1 MRFSSAYNIIRKI
14 LDAIFPPKDRVVSTR
29 SLQLQDLDRLPA
41 ERQPK
46 KRFIWAVCD
55 YRQPNVR
62 QVVKAAKY
70 DGSREAIE
78 LMSKLIQEE
87 LLSLCDEERIFANK
101 VVITPVPISAHR
113 QREYGF
119 NQSWRLAKAIEKND
133 TSKTFQAQK
142 LMKKVKKTPTQTSL
156 SKDKRL
162 KNIAGTFRA
171 YRVDAETVII
181 IDDVT
186 TTGATFTEACRAIND
201 ASNVKVLAI
210 AFAH

>member
-1 MRFSSAYNIIRKI
+1 
-14 LDAIFPPKDRVVSTR
+14 
-29 SLQLQDLDRLPA
+29 
-41 ERQPK
+41 
-46 KRFIWAVCD
+46 
-55 YRQPNVR
+55 
-62 QVVKAAKY
+62 VVKAAKY

-171 YRVDAETVII
+171 HRVDAETVII

-186 TTGATFTEACRAIND
+186 TTGATFTEACRAIKD
-201 ASNVKVLAI
+201 ASNAKVLAI